1 MQIDWMFLTYLVI
14 GFFALVGFF
23 RGWWKEAI
31 TTFALVILVILL
43 QRPDWAATLIDFLN
57 QIIALVW
64 SWVVNLFGT
73 LPWSPSPLD
82 PASSGTW
89 IGILVVLLGL
99 SALIARLA
107 LPGAAGQAPGRYYTA
122 GLIGR
127 LLGLLMGALNGF
139 LILSLTREYLDGRAL
154 PGNTAPQSAIAI
166 AGNSTFGPAS
176 TTLTVQAVNLPS
188 FTILDSYLPWLIIGL
203 GLLIFAV
210 ALKTRIRVARSQMGS
225 KIEYVPPYGYRPV
238 EVSKSKPKKD
248 TISLADLVG
257 GS

>member
-1 MQIDWMFLTYLVI
+1 MQIDWIFLTYLVV
-14 GFFALVGFF
+14 GFCALIGFF

-31 TTFALVILVILL
+31 TTFALALLVVLL
-43 QRPDWAATLIDFLN
+43 QRPDWASTLIDFLN
-57 QIIALVW
+57 QIITLVW
-64 SWVVNLFGT
+64 GWVVKLFGT
-73 LPWSPSPLD
+73 LPWSPSQLD
-82 PASSGTW
+82 SASTGTW
-89 IGILVVLLGL
+89 IGILFVLLGL

-107 LPGAAGQAPGRYYTA
+107 LPGTAGQAPGKYYTA
-122 GLIGR
+122 GLVGR
-127 LLGLLMGALNGF
+127 LLGLFMGALNGF
-139 LILSLTREYLDGRAL
+139 LILSLVREYLDGRAL

-188 FTILDSYLPWLIIGL
+188 FTILDSYLPWLVIGL
-203 GLLIFAV
+203 GVLIFAV

-238 EVSKSKPKKD
+238 EVPKSKPKKE